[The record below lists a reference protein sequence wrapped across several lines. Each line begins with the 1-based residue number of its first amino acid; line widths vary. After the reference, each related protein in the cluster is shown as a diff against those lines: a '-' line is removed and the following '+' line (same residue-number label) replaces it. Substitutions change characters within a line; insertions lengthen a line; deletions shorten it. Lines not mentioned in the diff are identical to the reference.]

1 MINHIICATSLKA
14 IEIVI
19 SRLIS
24 TCVCVTSIL
33 FSSALLAD
41 GHQAEATTYDLHYQ
55 VQWGDTSL
63 GTATAQWRFDETS
76 YEFKGQMKTEGT
88 LSFFYDFKGENTLT
102 GEMIDGRY
110 RPSHFTS
117 QSVFDDETYLIDMSW
132 PKGIQTPI
140 YTVEPEKEKGETHP
154 LRRATL
160 RNVVDPYTAMLMGLA
175 DLAANGTCDGS
186 YRVFD
191 GRRRSELLLKD
202 FGTTELVADQ
212 DWSYGGPAHICG
224 AASKLIGGHKIDS
237 NYDPD
242 EALDYEKV
250 QIFIAKPDGKTLM
263 PVRIDMN
270 SFLGA
275 ITVRLDM
282 DKSGLR

>member
-1 MINHIICATSLKA
+1 MTVL
-14 IEIVI
+14 

-24 TCVCVTSIL
+24 ACIFVTATL
-33 FSSALLAD
+33 FSNGLLAD
-41 GHQAEATTYDLHYQ
+41 DSNESVTSYDLHYQ
-55 VQWGDTSL
+55 VQWGDTPL
-63 GTATAQWRFDETS
+63 GTATAQWRFDEAS

-88 LSFFYDFKGENTLT
+88 LSFFYDFKGENTLK
-102 GEMIDGRY
+102 GERVNGSY

-117 QSVFDDETYLIDMSW
+117 QSEFDDETYTIDMSW

-140 YTVEPEKEKGETHP
+140 YSVEPEKKKGETHP

-175 DLAANGTCDGS
+175 DLSANGVCEGS

-202 FGTTELVADQ
+202 FGTTALVADQ
-212 DWSYGGPAHICG
+212 EWAYGGPAHICG
-224 AASKLIGGHKIDS
+224 SASKLIGGHKIDS
-237 NYDPD
+237 DYDPD
-242 EALDYEKV
+242 EELDFEKV
-250 QIFIAKPDGKTLM
+250 QIFVAKPDGKTLM
-263 PVRIDMN
+263 PVRIEMN

-282 DKSGLR
+282 AKSGLR

>member
-1 MINHIICATSLKA
+1 ML
-14 IEIVI
+14 
-19 SRLIS
+19 SRLILS
-24 TCVCVTSIL
+24 SICASSLL
-33 FSSALLAD
+33 FSNALLAD
-41 GHQAEATTYDLHYQ
+41 ENKTGSSLYDLYYQ
-55 VQWGDTSL
+55 VQWGDTPL
-63 GTATAQWRFDETS
+63 GTATAQWRFDGTS

-88 LSFFYDFKGENTLT
+88 LSFFYEFKGENSLK
-102 GEMIDGRY
+102 GEMSDGTY

-117 QSVFDDETYLIDMSW
+117 QSDFDDETYTVDMSW

-140 YTVEPEKEKGETHP
+140 YSVEPEKKKGETHP
-154 LRRATL
+154 LRRASL
-160 RNVVDPYTAMLMGLA
+160 RNVVDPYTAMLMALA
-175 DLAANGTCDGS
+175 DLDRNGACEGS

-191 GRRRSELLLKD
+191 GRRRTELLLKD

-212 DWSYGGPAHICG
+212 DWSYGGQAHICG

-237 NYDPD
+237 KYDPD
-242 EALDYEKV
+242 EALDFEKV
-250 QIFIAKPDGKTLM
+250 QIFVAKPDGKTSM